1 MSCACERKKM
11 MSGLERVSELAR
23 KAARMV
29 EKVMAVYARHDGTY
43 AFCGVDELNGEEVVE
58 YRHWL

>member
-1 MSCACERKKM
+1 MSD
-11 MSGLERVSELAR
+11 LERVSELAR

>member
-1 MSCACERKKM
+1 MSCICERKKR
-11 MSGLERVSELAR
+11 MSDLERVSGLAR
-23 KAARMV
+23 KAARME
-29 EKVMAVYARHDGTY
+29 EKIMAVYARNDGTY